1 METYFQSIV
10 TRRAPLMEQ
19 KLHTFQEKLIS
30 LNF

>member
-19 KLHTFQEKLIS
+19 KLHTFQ
-30 LNF
+30 